1 MLPLF
6 TTGNFLMLSCNCQVT
21 CSFPWDVSALRT
33 GTVSALSSPC
43 PRPHLAWRGI
53 GLSPH
58 FYSLTLSLGGQLA
71 QVCT

>member
-33 GTVSALSSPC
+33 GIVSALFIPVSQAPPGMAWNRAQSTLPTPSPF
-43 PRPHLAWRGI
+43 PLVV
-53 GLSPH
+53 S
-58 FYSLTLSLGGQLA
+58 
-71 QVCT
+71 